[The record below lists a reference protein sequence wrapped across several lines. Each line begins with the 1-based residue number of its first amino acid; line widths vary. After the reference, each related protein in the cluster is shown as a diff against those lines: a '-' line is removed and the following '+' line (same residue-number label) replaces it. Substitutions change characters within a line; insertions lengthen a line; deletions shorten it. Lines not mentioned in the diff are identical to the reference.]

1 MPADADSDADADAV
15 TPSSNTRSYTL
26 WSVPSSPG
34 RAFFKYWSVQ
44 CRSLLFSTVSFQIAC
59 EREQSQTG
67 YNFHHEYGVALFPPH
82 PHIDL
87 SDAVSRLYSPS
98 LFYRCCLLKISS
110 SPNIIR
116 GLSHIFTIT
125 MMTMAVLCQDRDLT
139 CPFPARVLTFE
150 ASCES
155 PNISVGGYFRR
166 GWEWDTCG
174 NSWWF
179 TGTGVKVPSWQCE

>member
-1 MPADADSDADADAV
+1 MLCPLAV
-15 TPSSNTRSYTL
+15 TPGVTHFGAYHRPPDGHLLNIDICPMPFFTL
-26 WSVPSSPG
+26 
-34 RAFFKYWSVQ
+34 
-44 CRSLLFSTVSFQIAC
+44 SFQIAC

-110 SPNIIR
+110 SPNIIK
-116 GLSHIFTIT
+116 GLSQIFITTIT

-139 CPFPARVLTFE
+139 CPFPARVLTFM
-150 ASCES
+150 
-155 PNISVGGYFRR
+155 
-166 GWEWDTCG
+166 
-174 NSWWF
+174 
-179 TGTGVKVPSWQCE
+179 

>member
-1 MPADADSDADADAV
+1 MLILWPLAV
-15 TPSSNTRSYTL
+15 TPGVTHFGAYHRPPDGHFLNIDLSNAVLYFSQL
-26 WSVPSSPG
+26 CL
-34 RAFFKYWSVQ
+34 FKLPVRGSKVKLAIISIMNMVW
-44 CRSLLFSTVSFQIAC
+44 LFS
-59 EREQSQTG
+59 
-67 YNFHHEYGVALFPPH
+67 PPT

-110 SPNIIR
+110 SSNIIR

-139 CPFPARVLTFE
+139 CPFPARVLTFMW
-150 ASCES
+150 ES
-155 PNISVGGYFRR
+155 KHFSGRIFQTR
-166 GWEWDTCG
+166 GWKWDTCG

-179 TGTGVKVPSWQCE
+179 TGTGVKVPAGSVSR